1 MQTKRSYFF
10 AGALGGGAENVK
22 QTKKHLAHGTEKI
35 KTRLF
40 LYPFSEIA
48 AGNIPVWAKIKLLR
62 CTFGKRG
69 TKIVRTFFRRT
80 LCAMCRVKIMR
91 GGELGLCRVP
101 RKKILERGFIVLPG
115 KGKPLRA
122 ALPPTTSF
130 QGRL

>member
-10 AGALGGGAENVK
+10 AGALGEGAENVK
-22 QTKKHLAHGTEKI
+22 RTKKHLAHGTEKI

-80 LCAMCRVKIMR
+80 L
-91 GGELGLCRVP
+91 LCRVP
-101 RKKILERGFIVLPG
+101 G
-115 KGKPLRA
+115 KNYAG
-122 ALPPTTSF
+122 
-130 QGRL
+130 GRIGAVPCAR

>member
-10 AGALGGGAENVK
+10 AGALGEGAENVK

-48 AGNIPVWAKIKLLR
+48 VGKVPVWAKIKLLR
-62 CTFGKRG
+62 CVFEKRG

-80 LCAMCRVKIMR
+80 L
-91 GGELGLCRVP
+91 LCRVP
-101 RKKILERGFIVLPG
+101 G
-115 KGKPLRA
+115 KNYAG
-122 ALPPTTSF
+122 
-130 QGRL
+130 GRIGAVPCAR